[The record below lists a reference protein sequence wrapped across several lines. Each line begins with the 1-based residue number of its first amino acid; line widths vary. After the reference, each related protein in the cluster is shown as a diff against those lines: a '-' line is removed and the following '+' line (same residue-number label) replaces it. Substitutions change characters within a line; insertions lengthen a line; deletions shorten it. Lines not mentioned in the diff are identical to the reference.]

1 MFRLCYVWAVIGL
14 GLYLLIQSFPALD
27 LDLAAR
33 FGALVLLGVLA
44 EWLVVSFPHGQLS
57 SGFAVVLA
65 TFLVFGP
72 AAAMWVNG
80 LATLVGQGIVNR
92 GNSFRTTL
100 FNAAQH
106 VLAVSGGAW
115 TYAALGGG
123 VPDGGRLAAGNI
135 VPLLGFAA
143 VYFALNHLLVYFYLH
158 PRRRAFPSINWPDT
172 LRWDAALYLFA
183 LPVAALMAYLY
194 RIAGETAALLFFLPI
209 LALQLFLRRAV
220 RLELTNRELTV
231 LYEVAK
237 RLGTSLHVNRLIE
250 IILSETRRILP
261 YHTAAVFLWDEEREL
276 FHACAVR
283 SPYADDIRAMVAGR
297 DEGVV
302 GWAAER
308 KEPAIVEDARDDP
321 RFAGEPGL
329 AQFLRSLIT
338 IPLMVEDEVLGV
350 FLVGDRRPGAY
361 DRRNLHVLTIIG
373 GQAAVAIYNALLCER
388 TARLASRDPLTGL
401 ANRHQFML
409 RARAELDRAREE
421 EEPLSL
427 LLLELM
433 NLAEVNARYGQAFG
447 DRVLVQAGRMLTA
460 HLPAT
465 AVVARYGGRVFAA
478 LLPGVGEVAAAE
490 TATGLARALEQR
502 PIGDGEGHEVLPAV
516 AAAAAALSRGVME
529 LDDLLAAAEEALRHA
544 ADERRAAAGWTRA
557 RGARP
562 R

>member
-1 MFRLCYVWAVIGL
+1 MFRLGYVWAVIGL
-14 GLYLLIQSFPALD
+14 GLYLLVASFPALD
-27 LDLAAR
+27 LDLTAR

-106 VLAVSGGAW
+106 VLAVAGGAW
-115 TYAALGGG
+115 TYAALGGA

-135 VPLLGFAA
+135 IPLLGFAA
-143 VYFALNHLLVYFYLH
+143 TYFAVNHLLVYFYLR
-158 PRRRAFPSINWPDT
+158 PRRRAFPSINWPDI
-172 LRWDAALYLFA
+172 LRWDASLYLFA

-194 RIAGETAALLFFLPI
+194 RMAGETAALLFFLPV
-209 LALQLFLRRAV
+209 LGLQLLLRRAV

-261 YHTAAVFLWDEEREL
+261 YHTAAVFLWDEERGL
-276 FHACAVR
+276 FRACAVR
-283 SPYADDIRAMVAGR
+283 SPYAEDIRAMVAGR
-297 DEGVV
+297 DEGLI
-302 GWAAER
+302 GWAAQQ
-308 KEPAIVEDARDDP
+308 KEPAIIEDTRHDP

-350 FLVGDRRPGAY
+350 FLVGERRPGAY

-373 GQAAVAIYNALLCER
+373 GQAAVALYNALLCER
-388 TARLASRDPLTGL
+388 TARMASRDPLTGL
-401 ANRHQFML
+401 ANRRQFLL
-409 RARAELDRAREE
+409 RARAELERAREAG
-421 EEPLSL
+421 EPVSL
-427 LLLELM
+427 ILLELI
-433 NLAEVNARYGQAFG
+433 NLAEINARYGQAVG
-447 DRVLVQAGRMLTA
+447 DRALVQTGRMLTA
-460 HLPAT
+460 HLPQVT
-465 AVVARYGGRVFAA
+465 VVARYGGKVFAA

-490 TATGLARALEQR
+490 TAAGLARAVGQR
-502 PIGDGEGHEVLPAV
+502 PLGDGEGHEVRLAV
-516 AAAAAALSRGVME
+516 AGGAAAASRDMA
-529 LDDLLAAAEEALRHA
+529 LDDLLAAAEEALRRAVGEHK
-544 ADERRAAAGWTRA
+544 AAAGWTRA
-557 RGARP
+557 RGAWR